1 MSVKKLWLLLLFFGI
16 CWQGN
21 ALFAAEE
28 ATPKKNTSKSSNT
41 KSFSKSKPSSNSK
54 DVFQSNKK
62 VQTTFPEIPTDQSLV
77 SKGAP
82 PIALQVGL
90 LAGLAI
96 LPWVIMMLTSYI
108 KIVVVISLLRNA
120 LGVQQA
126 PPNAVVN
133 GIALLLTIYIMF
145 PTGLA
150 MYNSAKGYIQENA
163 PSKLVSSETAQ
174 YLIGAV
180 DRTKEPLRD
189 FLIKNTSQGSLNR
202 FYQMAYRIFPPQF
215 RKDLAKTDFI
225 VVIPAYITSQLRD
238 AFAIGVLIYL
248 PFFVID
254 LVTSNILLAMG
265 MMMLSPLTI
274 SLPLKLL
281 LLVMVD
287 GWTILIQGLVL
298 TFR

>member
-1 MSVKKLWLLLLFFGI
+1 MRLKQIRLLLLVTLGFCI
-16 CWQGN
+16 SP
-21 ALFAAEE
+21 LFAQQAGNVSFM
-28 ATPKKNTSKSSNT
+28 TQSPGGKNTENL
-41 KSFSKSKPSSNSK
+41 
-54 DVFQSNKK
+54 
-62 VQTTFPEIPTDQSLV
+62 TFPQTPMDQSLI

-82 PIALQVGL
+82 PVALEIGVI
-90 LAGLAI
+90 AGLAV
-96 LPWVIMMLTSYI
+96 LPWVVMMLTSYL

-126 PPNAVVN
+126 PPNQIVN
-133 GIALLLTIYIMF
+133 GIALLLTIYVMF

-150 MYNSAKGYIQENA
+150 MYDSARTYIENNA
-163 PSKLVSSETAQ
+163 PDKLVSSKTAD
-174 YLIGAV
+174 YVIGAINN
-180 DRTKEPLRD
+180 TKEPLRT
-189 FLIKNTSQGSLNR
+189 FLKKNTSNESLTR
-202 FYQMAYRIFPPQF
+202 FYQMAYRIFPAKF
-215 RKDLAKTDFI
+215 KTDLTRTDFI
-225 VVIPAYITSQLRD
+225 VLIPAYITSQLRD

-287 GWTILIQGLVL
+287 GWTVLIQGLVL
-298 TFR
+298 SFR